1 MREETRAGNFPL
13 AAEKGILRQI
23 REEMQ
28 RSYKPREGN
37 KLIEQAETGAPS
49 SGELVELR
57 SAIAALNA
65 SYAVVGQTPP
75 EPPTLRGRIG
85 ARLVKLVQ
93 RLLFW
98 YTPQIVH
105 FQYSALK
112 AFDSALR
119 AFEGQAKSV
128 RQLEAEL
135 IEQQE
140 AGLKRVQRLEAELI
154 EQQEAGLKR
163 VQRLETVLIEQQEA
177 GLKRVQRLE
186 AELIEQQEAGV
197 KRVQQLETAFRR
209 EQHDL
214 QATVA
219 TAMARTQV
227 LERRLEALRI
237 QALARLDREITRLRA
252 QQTVQ
257 EGRVALLIQARTELP
272 ELPDPGL
279 AQRLCEEQ
287 LHDMDA
293 LYAALEDEFRGS
305 RQEIKERL
313 SIYVPK
319 LTEAGIGGESMP
331 ILDVGCGRGE
341 WLELLREQQLQA
353 AGVDLNRVVLAMC
366 RERGLPVMEAEAIEH
381 LRSLPEASLGAVT
394 AFHVIEHLAL
404 PQLLDLLDASRRALK
419 PGGVAIFETPNP
431 NNVFVSSRYFYLD
444 PTHRHPIPPL
454 LGRFL
459 AEARGFERVEILELH
474 PWPEEHRVDTRTG
487 GDVAARFNQCFYG
500 PQDYAIIGWKA
511 GERIVGDPG
520 WN

>member
-37 KLIEQAETGAPS
+37 KLIEQAETGASS

-163 VQRLETVLIEQQEA
+163 VQRLEAELIEQQEA

-186 AELIEQQEAGV
+186 AELIEQQEAGLKRVQRLETVLIEQQEAGV

-272 ELPDPGL
+272 ELP
-279 AQRLCEEQ
+279 
-287 LHDMDA
+287 
-293 LYAALEDEFRGS
+293 
-305 RQEIKERL
+305 
-313 SIYVPK
+313 
-319 LTEAGIGGESMP
+319 
-331 ILDVGCGRGE
+331 
-341 WLELLREQQLQA
+341 
-353 AGVDLNRVVLAMC
+353 
-366 RERGLPVMEAEAIEH
+366 
-381 LRSLPEASLGAVT
+381 
-394 AFHVIEHLAL
+394 
-404 PQLLDLLDASRRALK
+404 
-419 PGGVAIFETPNP
+419 
-431 NNVFVSSRYFYLD
+431 
-444 PTHRHPIPPL
+444 
-454 LGRFL
+454 
-459 AEARGFERVEILELH
+459 
-474 PWPEEHRVDTRTG
+474 
-487 GDVAARFNQCFYG
+487 
-500 PQDYAIIGWKA
+500 
-511 GERIVGDPG
+511 
-520 WN
+520 

>member
-37 KLIEQAETGAPS
+37 KLIEQAETGASS

-75 EPPTLRGRIG
+75 EPPILRGRIG

-163 VQRLETVLIEQQEA
+163 VQRLEAELIEQQEA
-177 GLKRVQRLE
+177 GLKRVQRLKTV
-186 AELIEQQEAGV
+186 LIEQQEAGV

-353 AGVDLNRVVLAMC
+353 GGG
-366 RERGLPVMEAEAIEH
+366 GL
-381 LRSLPEASLGAVT
+381 
-394 AFHVIEHLAL
+394 
-404 PQLLDLLDASRRALK
+404 K
-419 PGGVAIFETPNP
+419 
-431 NNVFVSSRYFYLD
+431 
-444 PTHRHPIPPL
+444 
-454 LGRFL
+454 
-459 AEARGFERVEILELH
+459 
-474 PWPEEHRVDTRTG
+474 
-487 GDVAARFNQCFYG
+487 
-500 PQDYAIIGWKA
+500 
-511 GERIVGDPG
+511 
-520 WN
+520 

>member
-37 KLIEQAETGAPS
+37 KLIDQAETGAPS

-57 SAIAALNA
+57 SAIAVLNA

-163 VQRLETVLIEQQEA
+163 VQRLETV
-177 GLKRVQRLE
+177 
-186 AELIEQQEAGV
+186 LIEQQEAGV

-353 AGVDLNRVVLAMC
+353 GGG
-366 RERGLPVMEAEAIEH
+366 GL
-381 LRSLPEASLGAVT
+381 
-394 AFHVIEHLAL
+394 
-404 PQLLDLLDASRRALK
+404 K
-419 PGGVAIFETPNP
+419 
-431 NNVFVSSRYFYLD
+431 
-444 PTHRHPIPPL
+444 
-454 LGRFL
+454 
-459 AEARGFERVEILELH
+459 
-474 PWPEEHRVDTRTG
+474 
-487 GDVAARFNQCFYG
+487 
-500 PQDYAIIGWKA
+500 
-511 GERIVGDPG
+511 
-520 WN
+520 

>member
-37 KLIEQAETGAPS
+37 KLIEQAETGASS

-163 VQRLETVLIEQQEA
+163 VQRLEAELIEQQEAGRKRVRPLKAELIEQQEA

-186 AELIEQQEAGV
+186 AELIEQQEAGLKRVQRLETVLIEQQEAGV

-293 LYAALEDEFRGS
+293 LYAALEDEF
-305 RQEIKERL
+305 
-313 SIYVPK
+313 
-319 LTEAGIGGESMP
+319 
-331 ILDVGCGRGE
+331 
-341 WLELLREQQLQA
+341 
-353 AGVDLNRVVLAMC
+353 
-366 RERGLPVMEAEAIEH
+366 
-381 LRSLPEASLGAVT
+381 
-394 AFHVIEHLAL
+394 
-404 PQLLDLLDASRRALK
+404 
-419 PGGVAIFETPNP
+419 
-431 NNVFVSSRYFYLD
+431 
-444 PTHRHPIPPL
+444 
-454 LGRFL
+454 
-459 AEARGFERVEILELH
+459 
-474 PWPEEHRVDTRTG
+474 
-487 GDVAARFNQCFYG
+487 
-500 PQDYAIIGWKA
+500 
-511 GERIVGDPG
+511 
-520 WN
+520 

>member
-37 KLIEQAETGAPS
+37 KLIDQAETGAPS

-57 SAIAALNA
+57 SAIAVLNA

-140 AGLKRVQRLEAELI
+140 TGLKRVQRLEA
-154 EQQEAGLKR
+154 
-163 VQRLETVLIEQQEA
+163 
-177 GLKRVQRLE
+177 
-186 AELIEQQEAGV
+186 
-197 KRVQQLETAFRR
+197 AFRR

-257 EGRVALLIQARTELP
+257 EGRVALLI
-272 ELPDPGL
+272 
-279 AQRLCEEQ
+279 
-287 LHDMDA
+287 
-293 LYAALEDEFRGS
+293 
-305 RQEIKERL
+305 
-313 SIYVPK
+313 
-319 LTEAGIGGESMP
+319 
-331 ILDVGCGRGE
+331 
-341 WLELLREQQLQA
+341 
-353 AGVDLNRVVLAMC
+353 
-366 RERGLPVMEAEAIEH
+366 
-381 LRSLPEASLGAVT
+381 
-394 AFHVIEHLAL
+394 
-404 PQLLDLLDASRRALK
+404 
-419 PGGVAIFETPNP
+419 
-431 NNVFVSSRYFYLD
+431 
-444 PTHRHPIPPL
+444 
-454 LGRFL
+454 
-459 AEARGFERVEILELH
+459 
-474 PWPEEHRVDTRTG
+474 
-487 GDVAARFNQCFYG
+487 
-500 PQDYAIIGWKA
+500 
-511 GERIVGDPG
+511 
-520 WN
+520 

>member
-37 KLIEQAETGAPS
+37 KLIEQAETGASS

-140 AGLKRVQRLEAELI
+140 AGLKRVQRLE
-154 EQQEAGLKR
+154 
-163 VQRLETVLIEQQEA
+163 TV
-177 GLKRVQRLE
+177 
-186 AELIEQQEAGV
+186 LIEQQEAGV

-319 LTEAGIGGESMP
+319 LTEAG
-331 ILDVGCGRGE
+331 L
-341 WLELLREQQLQA
+341 
-353 AGVDLNRVVLAMC
+353 
-366 RERGLPVMEAEAIEH
+366 
-381 LRSLPEASLGAVT
+381 
-394 AFHVIEHLAL
+394 
-404 PQLLDLLDASRRALK
+404 
-419 PGGVAIFETPNP
+419 
-431 NNVFVSSRYFYLD
+431 
-444 PTHRHPIPPL
+444 
-454 LGRFL
+454 
-459 AEARGFERVEILELH
+459 
-474 PWPEEHRVDTRTG
+474 
-487 GDVAARFNQCFYG
+487 
-500 PQDYAIIGWKA
+500 
-511 GERIVGDPG
+511 
-520 WN
+520 